1 MIGSF
6 LIAFTFS
13 CAQQAPQESKD
24 YSAMVL
30 IPAGEFMMG
39 HDSEGDHSPVHKVYI
54 DSFYMDKYEVT
65 NAQFQK
71 YCEETESNY
80 PEYWGMEEFKSGPEF
95 PNHPVLGISWYEAVS
110 YAEWAGKRLP
120 TEAEWEYAARGGL
133 IDNDYPYGPDADSSM
148 ANYTVSGVARGP
160 MPVGS
165 YPANGFGLHDMSGN
179 VVEWVVDFYDDEYY
193 AASPDKNP
201 TGPEKGK
208 FKVIRGGGWHTGPYC
223 NRVYFRNALRS
234 NWRDINIGFRCTK
247 DAATE

>member
-1 MIGSF
+1 
-6 LIAFTFS
+6 
-13 CAQQAPQESKD
+13 
-24 YSAMVL
+24 MVL

-95 PNHPVLGISWYEAVS
+95 PNHPVVGISWSEANK

-120 TEAEWEYAARGGL
+120 TEAEWEYAAHGGL
-133 IDNDYPYGPDADSSM
+133 VDNNYPYGPEPDTSK
-148 ANYTVSGVARGP
+148 ARFTFEGKTEGS

-165 YPANGFGLHDMSGN
+165 YPPNGFGLHDMSGS
-179 VVEWVVDFYDDEYY
+179 VVEWVSDYYDGEYY
-193 AASPDKNP
+193 NNSPEKNP
-201 TGPEKGK
+201 AGPEDGK
-208 FKVIRGGGWHTGPYC
+208 FKVIRGGGWHSGPYC

-234 NWRDINIGFRCTK
+234 NWRDIAVGFRCAK